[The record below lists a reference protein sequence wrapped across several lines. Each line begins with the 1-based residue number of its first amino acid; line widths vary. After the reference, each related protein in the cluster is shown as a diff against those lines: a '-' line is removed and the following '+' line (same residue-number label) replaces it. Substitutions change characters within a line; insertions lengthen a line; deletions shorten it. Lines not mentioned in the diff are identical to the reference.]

1 MIKIP
6 DNISDKDYIDSKELS
21 DILGIRVNSIYRWN
35 MLDTCPLK
43 TVRIGRKIYYSVNSL
58 NRIFNQT

>member
-6 DNISDKDYIDSKELS
+6 DNISNKDYIDSKELAS
-21 DILGIRVNSIYRWN
+21 ILGIRVNSIYRWN

-43 TVRIGRKIYYSVNSL
+43 TVRIGRKTFYSVNSL
-58 NRIFNQT
+58 NKIFT

>member
-6 DNISDKDYIDSKELS
+6 DNISNKDYIDSKELAS
-21 DILGIRVNSIYRWN
+21 ILGIRVNSIYRWN

-43 TVRIGRKIYYSVNSL
+43 TVRIGRKTYYSVNSL
-58 NRIFNQT
+58 NKIFN

>member
-6 DNISDKDYIDSKELS
+6 DDISNKDYIDSKELA
-21 DILGIRVNSIYRWN
+21 DILGMRVNSIYRWN

-43 TVRIGRKIYYSVNSL
+43 TVRIGRKTYYSVNSL
-58 NRIFNQT
+58 NKIFN